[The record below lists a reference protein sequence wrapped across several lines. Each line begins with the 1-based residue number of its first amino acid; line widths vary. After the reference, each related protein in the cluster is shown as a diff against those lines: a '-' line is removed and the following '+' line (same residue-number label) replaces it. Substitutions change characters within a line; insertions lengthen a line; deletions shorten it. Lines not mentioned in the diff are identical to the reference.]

1 MLRLRKIACLVAL
14 MGAFSAFAREL
25 PGEEQGTAQQKRELP
40 GNDDGQLK
48 RELPG
53 SGGEE

>member
-1 MLRLRKIACLVAL
+1 MLCLRKIACLVAL

-40 GNDDGQLK
+40 GKDDGQLK